1 VVYILGLEF
10 REEYGRTVKT
20 AHLNKDT
27 VERNWY
33 EVDAE
38 DQVLGR
44 LASRIATVLRGK
56 HKATFSPHVDGGD
69 FVIVTNA
76 DKVKLTGQKLMQK
89 SYRRHT
95 GYPGGERTELA
106 HEVLAKH
113 PDRVIR
119 RAVWGML
126 PKGRLGRQQI
136 RKLKVYAGT
145 DHPHAAQ
152 KPQKF
157 PL

>member
-1 VVYILGLEF
+1 M
-10 REEYGRTVKT
+10 KT
-20 AHLNKDT
+20 THLNNET

-33 EVDAE
+33 EVDAS
-38 DQVLGR
+38 DLVLGR
-44 LASRIATVLRGK
+44 LATRIATVLRGK
-56 HKATFSPHVDGGD
+56 HKPTFSPHVDGGD

-76 DKVKLTGQKLMQK
+76 EKVKLTGQKVMK
-89 SYRRHT
+89 KVYRRHS

-106 HEVLAKH
+106 EEALTKH

-136 RKLKVYAGT
+136 RKLKVYAGA

-152 KPQKF
+152 KPVKL

>member
-1 VVYILGLEF
+1 M
-10 REEYGRTVKT
+10 KT
-20 AHLNKDT
+20 THLNKET
-27 VERNWY
+27 VVRNWY
-33 EVDAE
+33 EVDAS
-38 DQVLGR
+38 DLVLGR

-56 HKATFSPHVDGGD
+56 HKPTFSPHVDGGD

-76 DKVKLTGQKLMQK
+76 EKVKLTGMKTMK
-89 SYRRHT
+89 KVYRRHT

-106 HEVLAKH
+106 EEVLAKH
-113 PDRVIR
+113 PDRLIR

-136 RKLKVYAGT
+136 RKLKVYAGA
-145 DHPHAAQ
+145 DHPHTAQ
-152 KPQKF
+152 KPEKL